1 MILYKVLWFFFT
13 LPEIVEK
20 AKEEAEFE
28 RKWQKKEREKMERK
42 KGYKMNENSTFEDI
56 IKKNCVIRF
65 QLIKEI
71 MRGKQ
76 KILMNYGRI

>member
-1 MILYKVLWFFFT
+1 
-13 LPEIVEK
+13 
-20 AKEEAEFE
+20 
-28 RKWQKKEREKMERK
+28 
-42 KGYKMNENSTFEDI
+42 MNENSTFEDI